1 MSCHGKMAAMVAMV
15 CRYGADFP
23 PNFSQKSCWVS
34 AANELDPVLGK
45 KLLLLLLLQHHH
57 TSV

>member
-1 MSCHGKMAAMVAMV
+1 MARWQPWLPWCVGMV
-15 CRYGADFP
+15 RIFHQIFH
-23 PNFSQKSCWVS
+23 NKSCWVS